1 MYTDRAQSAY
11 DALEQNAL
19 QTRQRAAEE
28 IFNAAQEVPWEG
40 AKEYFNN
47 LGAANVEDVLGK
59 GAEGTRWGCMMTASS
74 KGEQIVCPEG
84 NFGTSTYASNSRMD
98 SRANAAEAVKKGS
111 TRKGAI
117 EYAQDWE
124 DSGYE
129 RIFEGYGPEGR
140 EKWLNYS
147 KGPGDVLS
155 AMNKGGAAS
164 GHAEKY
170 FGNADVVKDLLKD
183 KGELKNSAYN
193 YLTPLQWEQA
203 MGIAFDGNGEQGKH
217 LIGGSPGNDDVTRI
231 RQGGMSMYGNHY
243 GDGANPEDKFAIYRF
258 TGLPEDKAATNK
270 EVEENLA
277 KGRKF
282 SAENMPK
289 LNTLGVDFKYNLPYT
304 VIPEM
309 LPTQVKG
316 YTMNKKGKFKKSK
329 NSLELGGMMYSQGA
343 QMPQGQMTDYPV
355 TSFNTGGSHDENPKG
370 GIKQGMHPNGKPNLV
385 EQGEYKVTDP
395 ETGEAFIIS
404 ANPEMILTKVLIK
417 EFGLPEKLEGK
428 TTKKGFEYINRDT
441 NFINKSREGDT
452 IQENSKNILMGNLI
466 KAHKKLSEQM
476 NAKQQQKEEEKFAK
490 EINKLA
496 EDYPEYMQALMEQ
509 GQQTQQAPYPGDE
522 AIMAQV
528 AQEQSGMP
536 QGMGM
541 MENGGNMYYLGNPLR
556 TIDAKSLPSNIV
568 ESSQLQPVAQNLEGT
583 PNPFL
588 NQITNPPPAPEFNA
602 AQNTYNYHSAGD
614 PSPNIVKAPIADA
627 QEIYRQNLQKRGT
640 LENGGNMYNFGTT
653 LAQGVGKAMELAAPA
668 ASKVAGI
675 GTLAAGVLNA
685 GGAGLQNV
693 GTGADAKEVLTDMAF
708 GAGKGVASTIPGGGL
723 AVGAVASEQQ
733 LMDSQ
738 NNIAKYGGKL
748 GCGCGCKGNKMKCGG
763 KLHKNGG
770 NVYQNSDPNGMPI
783 DKFGGAGLK
792 APTVEE
798 WTPYYKNMLMGMGD
812 GSNAITNDLY
822 GYNKDVP
829 SSLEGI
835 GGQGEKKPSDFT
847 YQRGWGS
854 MAADLAPI
862 AFNAYTALKPV
873 DKYEA
878 ARTNLKA
885 PTLDFSAQRK
895 ALDRNI
901 AGARNQIANVG
912 GGDYYSNALAALTA
926 GNQAISEGYSAQE
939 QHQKMLDLDVAKT
952 NEIYNLQQKNQEDQV
967 NMALE
972 AQRGRAAGEVA
983 KGIPKLLDKYSTED
997 TAAYYAG
1004 MSTPDFNISTSQPS
1018 LKKGKRRFLTGMQS
1032 DVSS

>member
-1 MYTDRAQSAY
+1 
-11 DALEQNAL
+11 
-19 QTRQRAAEE
+19 
-28 IFNAAQEVPWEG
+28 
-40 AKEYFNN
+40 
-47 LGAANVEDVLGK
+47 
-59 GAEGTRWGCMMTASS
+59 
-74 KGEQIVCPEG
+74 
-84 NFGTSTYASNSRMD
+84 
-98 SRANAAEAVKKGS
+98 
-111 TRKGAI
+111 
-117 EYAQDWE
+117 
-124 DSGYE
+124 
-129 RIFEGYGPEGR
+129 
-140 EKWLNYS
+140 
-147 KGPGDVLS
+147 
-155 AMNKGGAAS
+155 
-164 GHAEKY
+164 
-170 FGNADVVKDLLKD
+170 
-183 KGELKNSAYN
+183 
-193 YLTPLQWEQA
+193 
-203 MGIAFDGNGEQGKH
+203 
-217 LIGGSPGNDDVTRI
+217 
-231 RQGGMSMYGNHY
+231 
-243 GDGANPEDKFAIYRF
+243 
-258 TGLPEDKAATNK
+258 
-270 EVEENLA
+270 
-277 KGRKF
+277 
-282 SAENMPK
+282 
-289 LNTLGVDFKYNLPYT
+289 
-304 VIPEM
+304 
-309 LPTQVKG
+309 
-316 YTMNKKGKFKKSK
+316 
-329 NSLELGGMMYSQGA
+329 MYSQGA

-417 EFGLPEKLEGK
+417 EFGLPEKLEGM

-627 QEIYRQNLQKRGT
+627 QEIYRQNLQNRGT

-675 GTLAAGVLNA
+675 GTLAAGVLGA

-723 AVGAVASEQQ
+723 AVGAVEGIYDANNISASEQQ

-763 KLHKNGG
+763 KLHQLGDPLVRDKTKVNSDSKDLNLIDIDSDWFPRYTWDLKGNPKFLASDIEDFRGVNPSENTLVIIPSNSNTLKLKNIDDYTLPIKSNKTLKDIKLPYNKNAPMHKNGG
-770 NVYQNSDPNGMPI
+770 NIYQNSDPNGMPI
-783 DKFGGAGLK
+783 DKFGGAGLT
-792 APTVEE
+792 APSVEDYN
-798 WTPYYKNMLMGMGD
+798 PYYKNMLMGMGD

-901 AGARNQIANVG
+901 AGARKQIANVG
-912 GGDYYSNALAALTA
+912 GGGYYSNALAALTA

-952 NEIYNLQQKNQEDQV
+952 NEIYNLQQKNQEDRV